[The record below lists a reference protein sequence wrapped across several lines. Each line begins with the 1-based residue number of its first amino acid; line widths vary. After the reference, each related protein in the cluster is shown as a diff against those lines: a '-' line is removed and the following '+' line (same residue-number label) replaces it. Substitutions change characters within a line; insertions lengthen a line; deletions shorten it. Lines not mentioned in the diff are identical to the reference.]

1 MGRIQIYAEVTI
13 TIDST
18 TSTKRDHLLGLMTTN
33 LIVKAIFTIEDVPVI
48 RVVEEKRKIDKS
60 MMVVT
65 NILDAWM
72 VSINLS
78 HTMAVTNIRVAWMAV
93 IVSNLMNIVG
103 DIELRLMREK
113 DVRVREFYRVLS

>member
-1 MGRIQIYAEVTI
+1 
-13 TIDST
+13 
-18 TSTKRDHLLGLMTTN
+18 MTTN

-48 RVVEEKRKIDKS
+48 RVVEEKRNIDKS

-78 HTMAVTNIRVAWMAV
+78 HTMAVTNIRVAWMAA

-113 DVRVREFYRVLS
+113 DVRVREFYCVPS